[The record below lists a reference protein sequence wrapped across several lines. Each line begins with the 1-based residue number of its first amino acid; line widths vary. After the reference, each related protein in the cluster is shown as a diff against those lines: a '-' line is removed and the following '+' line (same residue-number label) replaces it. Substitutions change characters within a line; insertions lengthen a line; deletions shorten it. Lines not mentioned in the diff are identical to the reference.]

1 MPNRADMDKKTEDG
15 LTPLALAA
23 QGGHVDVVRFLC
35 EAGADLA
42 ALPVTGPSALSWAVN
57 SSCKDLA
64 WEASCPSG
72 VIGRGK
78 KKQRAKES
86 NARRR
91 QTTDDKRRQTTPCGV
106 WESCF

>member
-42 ALPVTGPSALSWAVN
+42 APSHRPLS
-57 SSCKDLA
+57 
-64 WEASCPSG
+64 P
-72 VIGRGK
+72 IMGRE
-78 KKQRAKES
+78 Q
-86 NARRR
+86 
-91 QTTDDKRRQTTPCGV
+91 
-106 WESCF
+106 

>member
-57 SSCKDLA
+57 SSCTVLA
-64 WEASCPSG
+64 WETFCLSG
-72 VIGRGK
+72 VIGREK
-78 KKQRAKES
+78 NKQLAKES
-86 NARRR
+86 NTRRR
-91 QTTDDKRRQTTPCGV
+91 QMTDDRRRQTTPCGV
-106 WESCF
+106 WECCL